1 MMPGRWLLSAGALAA
16 ALLLTAALLYWA
28 LRDIPL
34 AEIGRVLAQLQPW
47 QIAVI
52 LLVNAAIIQLFAL
65 RWWLVL
71 RAQSYAVPFAALSR
85 YRLAAFAVS
94 FITPGQHIGGEPL
107 QVLFLRR
114 HSVSTDAAAASVAL
128 DRVVE
133 YFANTAVLVAGLTI
147 LLHAGLFAE
156 LPLRGALP
164 VLLLLLALVA
174 AYLLAAGRGWRPLAR
189 LLRKKSGG
197 LALALISAE
206 QQLGAL
212 AASPR
217 LLLLCLLPSL
227 LTWAALFFETW
238 LMLRYLGLDLD
249 SLGVL
254 AVSMAGRIAQFSPT
268 PGALGAIE
276 ASQVLA
282 MRTLG
287 LNPAYA
293 IALSLLIH
301 ARDIFFTVV
310 GMALGGAE
318 GLSAYRR
325 ARRLR

>member
-1 MMPGRWLLSAGALAA
+1 MKAWRWLLIAA
-16 ALLLTAALLYWA
+16 ILLLTAALLYWA
-28 LRDIPL
+28 LRDVPL

-47 QIAVI
+47 QVIVI

-71 RAQSYAVPFAALSR
+71 RAQGYAVPYAALSR

-114 HSVSTDAAAASVAL
+114 HSVPTDAAAASVAL

-133 YFANTAVLVAGLTI
+133 YFANTAVLIAGLAI
-147 LLHAGLFAE
+147 LLNAGLFAE
-156 LPLRGALP
+156 LPLRGVLP
-164 VLLLLLALVA
+164 VLLVLLALVA

-189 LLRKKSGG
+189 LLHKKQSSLARG
-197 LALALISAE
+197 LVSAE
-206 QQLGAL
+206 QQLGGL
-212 AASPR
+212 AARPR

-238 LMLRYLGLDLD
+238 LMLHFLDLQLNA
-249 SLGVL
+249 LGVL
-254 AVSMAGRIAQFSPT
+254 AVSMAGRVAQFSPT

-282 MRTLG
+282 MGTLG
-287 LNPAYA
+287 IDPAYGV
-293 IALSLLIH
+293 ALSLLIH
-301 ARDIFFTVV
+301 ARDIFFTLV
-310 GMALGGAE
+310 GMGFGGAE

-325 ARRLR
+325 SRG